1 MQRRSWAPRFESEV
15 VFRDPDM
22 AQRFRAYAPHP
33 EAARAILESPENRDA
48 LLDLDEVDILIDGE
62 PAKLGN
68 RAQFTVAE
76 CPVDLLASAH
86 GF

>member
-1 MQRRSWAPRFESEV
+1 MTRRQLIKGACV
-15 VFRDPDM
+15 ITVDPVIGTL
-22 AQRFRAYAPHP
+22 AHG
-33 EAARAILESPENRDA
+33 
-48 LLDLDEVDILIDGE
+48 DILIDGE